1 VNIFCEL
8 STSSLEVGL
17 EGLDAIIMLTVLLH
31 FVF

>member
-1 VNIFCEL
+1 L